1 MSFSRSSG
9 ILLHPTS
16 LPGRFGIGDLGTQAY
31 RFVDFLEESQ
41 QTLWQ
46 ILPLGPTGHGNSPY
60 MAYSAMAGNP
70 FLISLETLQG
80 QNLLTEHDLVLMEP
94 FPDDAVDYDAVQT
107 FKLERLRRAAQR
119 FKNAIDQETR
129 EAFETF
135 REASRDWLEDYS
147 LFMALKEANDGQSWT
162 QWDEAIAHRNPD
174 ALDKARLELAAEVFF
189 HEYMQFEFY
198 RQWSAI
204 KEYANERG
212 IQIVGDMPI
221 YVAHDSADVWARPEN
236 FMLDE
241 NTLESALMAGVP
253 PDYFSATGQLWGNPI
268 YNWESVQAN
277 GFSWWL
283 QRIRA
288 SLAQVDIIRID
299 HFRAFAAYW
308 AIPAGEETAINGEWI
323 EAPGEAFFETVE
335 TELGQLPFL
344 AEDLGLIDESVENLR
359 DRFDFPGMKILHFAF
374 GGDHK
379 NPYLPFNVSE
389 NFVIYTGTHDNDTT
403 VGWFRQAS
411 DYEKQRLATYVGA
424 FNPDAVHWALI
435 RLAMGSNANQA
446 VIPFQDLLGLGSEA
460 RMNTPGVGEG
470 NWRWR
475 YCEGMLTATVG
486 EQLKQLTE
494 LYGRGRDQN

>member
-1 MSFSRSSG
+1 M
-9 ILLHPTS
+9 LHPTS

-70 FLISLETLQG
+70 LLINLETLREHK
-80 QNLLTEHDLVLMEP
+80 LLTEDDLALTQP
-94 FPDDAVDYDAVQT
+94 FPENTVDYNAVYA
-107 FKLERLRRAAQR
+107 FKLEKLRLASKR
-119 FKNAIDQETR
+119 FKSSIDKETR
-129 EAFETF
+129 DAFEAF
-135 REASRDWLEDYS
+135 RLDASDWLEDYS
-147 LFMALKEANDGQSWT
+147 LFMAIKDATQGKPWT
-162 QWDEAIAHRNPD
+162 QWDSVIAQRTPEA
-174 ALDKARLELAAEVFF
+174 LGKARLELAADIFF

-198 RQWSAI
+198 RQWTAI
-204 KEYANERG
+204 KEYANARG

-241 NTLESALMAGVP
+241 NTLEPSLMAGVP
-253 PDYFSATGQLWGNPI
+253 PDYFSETGQLWGNPI
-268 YNWESVQAN
+268 YNWEMLEAN
-277 GFSWWL
+277 GFKWWL

-308 AIPAGEETAINGEWI
+308 AIPAGEDTAINGEWI
-323 EAPGEAFFETVE
+323 EAPGDAFFKTVE
-335 TELGQLPFL
+335 KKLGQLPFL
-344 AEDLGLIDESVENLR
+344 AEDLGLIDESVTDLR

-379 NPYLPFNVSE
+379 NPYLPFNVSN

-403 VGWFRQAS
+403 VGWYSQAS
-411 DYEKQRLATYVGA
+411 DYEKQRLSAYIGG
-424 FNPDAVHWALI
+424 FSDEAVHWALT
-435 RLAMGSNANQA
+435 RLAMSSNANQA

-470 NWRWR
+470 NWEWR
-475 YCEGMLTATVG
+475 FSETMLTPTITH
-486 EQLKQLTE
+486 QLKQLTE
-494 LYGRGRDQN
+494 LYGRARDQNG